1 VVVGEVLE
9 EGDVLVITELVGAVR
24 KFDWVE
30 MSTPLVLAVEAEEEL
45 VDVVVQDSQIVQ
57 VDFH

>member
-1 VVVGEVLE
+1 M
-9 EGDVLVITELVGAVR
+9 ITELVGAVR